1 MFPQDVQD
9 NQLGQSAYTPLTPAS
24 GQATMPLPIQGAGGY
39 AQTQAVVAPALP
51 LSQPVSEAPQGSVPP
66 VPAFPSGI
74 PSITPAVPILQPTVP
89 VYPVGPA
96 DHNGSQQTSQ
106 NAVQNNIGAESPAEA
121 ADGDVIEPEWVNKA
135 KQIVEETRLNP
146 HLQVRKMNILKA
158 EYMKKRYDKDI
169 KFPGE

>member
-9 NQLGQSAYTPLTPAS
+9 NQLGQSPSTPLTPAS

-39 AQTQAVVAPALP
+39 AQAPPVAPALP
-51 LSQPVSEAPQGSVPP
+51 LSQPVTEPPQGLR
-66 VPAFPSGI
+66 PAFPSGI
-74 PSITPAVPILQPTVP
+74 PPIAPAVPILQPTVP
-89 VYPVGPA
+89 VHPVGDPA
-96 DHNGSQQTSQ
+96 DPTERQQTSQ
-106 NAVQNNIGAESPAEA
+106 NAVLNNIGAESPTEA
-121 ADGDVIEPEWVNKA
+121 ADGDVIELEWVNKA

-169 KFPGE
+169 KFPGV